1 MLIDKPRNKRR
12 LNLNERMQS
21 NNINQ
26 KKTSMDEMNIFN
38 SLGLFDGEKQMKES
52 NKRRVDEKVKNMI
65 RIVGLKISMVHLIPH
80 RLSAR
85 LIIFPRYPRS

>member
-1 MLIDKPRNKRR
+1 
-12 LNLNERMQS
+12 
-21 NNINQ
+21 
-26 KKTSMDEMNIFN
+26 MDEMNIFN

-80 RLSAR
+80 RLSTR
-85 LIIFPRYPRS
+85 LIISPHYHDSNTKKSSKCAAAAAAKDTEDVASRSEEAK